1 MKLAIYQIMH
11 VGSLLM
17 LTSFLF
23 MAFANPDP
31 SGRRKT
37 LMWTGIFSL
46 LMLVGGFGMLSVLK
60 LGFPAWIWVK
70 LVCWLILSA
79 LAGMAY
85 RKPASM
91 LTWKALSWAALLIDV
106 ATVYLKT
113 SFE

>member
-17 LTSFLF
+17 LASFLF

-46 LMLVGGFGMLSVLK
+46 LMLVGGFGMLTWKV
-60 LGFPAWIWVK
+60 
-70 LVCWLILSA
+70 
-79 LAGMAY
+79 
-85 RKPASM
+85 
-91 LTWKALSWAALLIDV
+91 LTWVALLIGV

>member
-60 LGFPAWIWVK
+60 LGFLPG
-70 LVCWLILSA
+70 S
-79 LAGMAY
+79 G
-85 RKPASM
+85 SN
-91 LTWKALSWAALLIDV
+91 
-106 ATVYLKT
+106 
-113 SFE
+113 

>member
-46 LMLVGGFGMLSVLK
+46 LMLVGGFACFRSSSWDFLA
-60 LGFPAWIWVK
+60 PIWVK

-91 LTWKALSWAALLIDV
+91 LTWKALSWAALLIGV

>member
-1 MKLAIYQIMH
+1 
-11 VGSLLM
+11 
-17 LTSFLF
+17 
-23 MAFANPDP
+23 
-31 SGRRKT
+31 
-37 LMWTGIFSL
+37 
-46 LMLVGGFGMLSVLK
+46 MLSVLK

-91 LTWKALSWAALLIDV
+91 LTWKALSWAALLIGV